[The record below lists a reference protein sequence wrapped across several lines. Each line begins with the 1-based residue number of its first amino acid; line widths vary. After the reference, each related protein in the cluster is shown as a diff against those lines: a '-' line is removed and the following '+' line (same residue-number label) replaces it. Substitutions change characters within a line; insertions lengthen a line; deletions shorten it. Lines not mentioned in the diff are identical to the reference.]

1 MKSATDNGT
10 EKRKGA
16 SGQGPRQ
23 KTNNNPLAK
32 DMSGLKSA
40 RAMNNSTS
48 NIKGSMKQDAQT
60 ADKVRAGA
68 QDDLERLSQSS
79 FNKKKAAPRTLKP
92 IKEVDPYA
100 KPLVEGQTA
109 LPPRKPGLSG

>member
-1 MKSATDNGT
+1 MKSATDSGT

-16 SGQGPRQ
+16 SGQGPRY

-32 DMSGLKSA
+32 DVSGLKSA

-79 FNKKKAAPRTLKP
+79 FNKKKDTLPTKVIGEP
-92 IKEVDPYA
+92 IESTRNKIVPT
-100 KPLVEGQTA
+100 VN
-109 LPPRKPGLSG
+109 